1 MNILIIN
8 HEFPPVGGGGGV
20 FSKMLGEG
28 LSKLNNNT
36 FILTTKNKFRTEEIS
51 KNCKVIYIKS
61 ARKSLICGDSFSLLK
76 FIAISIPHIKT
87 ICSKYKIDIINSHF
101 FHTSGLAVYFSKL
114 NIPHI
119 VSALGAD
126 VYDPTRYAKIRFLMN
141 FALKKISSESQAVV
155 VSSSDMRSRI
165 LDISQDLNGKVKIIP
180 HCIKSGCFSGE
191 KNNNLKIKMGI
202 PSNAKI
208 ILSVCR
214 LIPRKNLEF
223 ALAVVKKLIK
233 KKYMIKY
240 LIVGGGPEKKK
251 LEEISEKLKISSFVH
266 FFNYTGDSELREI
279 YENSDIFFMPSK
291 HEAFGISAL
300 EAMASRIPPVCS
312 KIGGW
317 SDFIINGETGYLCGE
332 ENEYIERIS
341 NLIDDSG
348 LYDYI
353 SENCRRKAVSEFD
366 YKIIAKKYFDLLKE
380 KKENYNL

>member
-28 LSKLNNNT
+28 LSGLNNNV
-36 FILTTKNKFRTEEIS
+36 FILTAGNEVNTEEIS
-51 KNCKVIYIKS
+51 KNCKVIYLKNG
-61 ARKSLICGDSFSLLK
+61 RKSLICGDFFSLLK

-101 FHTSGLAVYFSKL
+101 FHTSGLAVFFSRL

-126 VYDPTRYAKIRFLMN
+126 VYDPTRYNKIRFLMN
-141 FALKKISSESQAVV
+141 CALKKIGSKSDAVI
-155 VSSSDMRSRI
+155 VSSSDMRSR
-165 LDISQDLNGKVKIIP
+165 LLNISQSLNEKTRIIP
-180 HCIKSGCFSGE
+180 HCIKSDCFSGE

-202 PSNAKI
+202 DSNVKI

-223 ALAVVKKLIK
+223 ALNVIKKIVEKKYLIK
-233 KKYMIKY
+233 YF
-240 LIVGGGPEKKK
+240 IVGGGPEKKN
-251 LEEISEKLKISSFVH
+251 LEEIAEKLKLSTFVH
-266 FFNYTGDSELREI
+266 FFDYTNDSELKEI
-279 YENSDIFFMPSK
+279 YENSDIFLMPSK

-312 KIGGW
+312 NIGGW
-317 SDFIINGETGYLCGE
+317 SDFIINAQTGYLCGDAD
-332 ENEYIERIS
+332 EYVKRIAG
-341 NLIDDSG
+341 LIDDSG
-348 LYDYI
+348 LYAYI
-353 SENCRRKAVSEFD
+353 SENCRRKAVNEFD
-366 YKIIAKKYFDLLKE
+366 YKIISKKYFDLMKE
-380 KKENYNL
+380 IKENSNL